1 MLGDRPGE
9 IRCKVS
15 ILNKKGENLVG
26 ILEDNGSSQII
37 LCHGFRSSKE
47 NGVLTSLSSKFL
59 SMRFSTFRFDFSGSG
74 ESEGYFQYGSY
85 WKDAEDLSSV
95 VTYWRDHGR
104 KVDALVGHSK
114 GSVEYRVMK
123 DSLKERFNT
132 DMETAMKCI
141 PNNCSVLTVHGSNDE
156 TVNCKEAGAFDKLI
170 PNPDY
175 CWC

>member
-114 GSVEYRVMK
+114 GGNAVLLYLSKYK
-123 DSLKERFNT
+123 DVGTVVNICGRFYLKNGIKERLGKNYMQLIEECSYVDVKDRHDKVLLNT
-132 DMETAMKCI
+132 V
-141 PNNCSVLTVHGSNDE
+141 S
-156 TVNCKEAGAFDKLI
+156 
-170 PNPDY
+170 
-175 CWC
+175 